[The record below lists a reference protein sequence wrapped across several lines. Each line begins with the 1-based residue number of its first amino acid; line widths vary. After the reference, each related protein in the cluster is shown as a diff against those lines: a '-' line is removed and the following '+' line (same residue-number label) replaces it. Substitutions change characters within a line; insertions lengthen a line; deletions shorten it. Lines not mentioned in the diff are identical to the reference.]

1 MFVQTE
7 EDKSMAINTI
17 ITTSTT
23 LTRTRSPS
31 LPLATNDYSRQYQD
45 QLNNVLRLY
54 FATIDNFVAQLNIQT
69 TYLVADLPSAADAG
83 VGARAFVTDSSVA
96 TFGSTVVG
104 GGSSKVPIYSDGAA
118 WKVG

>member
-1 MFVQTE
+1 
-7 EDKSMAINTI
+7 MAIYTI
-17 ITTSTT
+17 ITTSNT

-31 LPLATNDYSRQYQD
+31 LPIATTEYSRHYQD

-54 FATIDNFVAQLNIQT
+54 FATIDNFVAQLEIQT
-69 TYLVADLPSAADAG
+69 TYAVADLPSAADAG

-96 TFGSTVVG
+96 TFGTTVAG
-104 GGSSKVPIYSDGAA
+104 GGSNKVPVYSDGVV